1 MNQYVKKYFICLLFT
16 VDLTLLILLSE
27 ILRLVLISSSQSLTS
42 GNIYLIAVGSLF
54 LLLFMLLI
62 IPLILLVMWILN
74 PLAMK
79 KLLVQFGL
87 NEKTL
92 DKKKTKAKETEIA

>member
-16 VDLTLLILLSE
+16 VDLTLLVLISE
-27 ILRLVLISSSQSLTS
+27 ILRLVLVSSSQILTS

-74 PLAMK
+74 PLALK
-79 KLLVQFGL
+79 KLLVQFGI